1 MAERKLHP
9 IVRYLRRLARDEG
22 VGADDDELLDRY
34 VRLRDEAAFELLLW
48 RHGAL
53 VYNVCRR
60 ILPCEQDA
68 EDAFQAVF
76 LVFARKARSIR
87 RRTSI
92 SSWLYK
98 VAYRVALAARDRA
111 RKRAT
116 RETAMADDVP
126 IAPTNDPL
134 SSELRSIL
142 DEEVNRLPQK
152 IRQAFVLCYLEG
164 KTNEEA
170 AGQLGCR
177 PGTIFSRLARG
188 REILRK
194 RLLRRGVAPA
204 AAGAVAALG
213 EVNAAVPATTLMTA
227 TAHTALLYATSPCGG
242 GISTQVAVLT
252 EGVLRTMFIAKLK
265 MTALMVVVV
274 AALFAAG
281 GVATHHALSA
291 TPREEEPDRQAQ
303 AKAQSVEDQKE
314 KKPLASIER
323 SKTKETTS
331 IVTASGHIRPVGR
344 QQVYPAVSGNLH
356 ASTQVEIGDRVKRGQ
371 LLARIVSPV
380 LEAELK
386 QAKAALELE
395 RMQVTMAESQIATA
409 QAEVKSAIDRRE
421 TYVSRVKAAEG
432 YLKYRKAQ
440 HDRYLELVR
449 EKAIDS
455 RLYDEQADRFEAAQD
470 ALIANKVALRGTDAG
485 TEVQKSKV
493 QSAKAALLI
502 AKAKLDIAGLA
513 VIKAQAQLEMTQL
526 RAQFD
531 GVVTQRN
538 FDEGEYV
545 SANETGLR
553 RPLLTVVRTDSVR
566 VVVNVLET
574 DISAIK
580 PGLKVEVRSLGEIA
594 PGSRKLAEAR
604 VSRIGFAV
612 DEVTGTVPVEID
624 VPNPKGEL
632 RPGARVHIDFSKSVQ
647 KN

>member
-1 MAERKLHP
+1 MAERKLNP
-9 IVRYLRRLARDEG
+9 IVRYLRRLARSEG

-34 VRLRDEAAFELLLW
+34 VSLCDEAAFELLLW

-60 ILPCEQDA
+60 ILHCEQDA

-76 LVFARKARSIR
+76 LVFARKAHSIR
-87 RRTSI
+87 RRASI

-116 RETAMADDVP
+116 RETARVDDVA
-126 IAPTNDPL
+126 IAPTSDPL
-134 SSELRSIL
+134 SGELRSIL

-152 IRQAFVLCYLEG
+152 MRQAFVLCYLEG

-170 AGQLGCR
+170 ARVLDCR

-204 AAGAVAALG
+204 VAGAAALG

-227 TAHTALLYATSPCGG
+227 TAHTALLYATSSCGG
-242 GISTQVAVLT
+242 GISTQVAALT
-252 EGVLRTMFIAKLK
+252 EGVLRTMFMAKLK
-265 MTALMVVVV
+265 MTALMVVLV

-291 TPREEEPDRQAQ
+291 TPREEEPDRQPPTIAQ
-303 AKAQSVEDQKE
+303 APEDQKE
-314 KKPLASIER
+314 KKPLAPVER
-323 SKTKETTS
+323 IKSNEVGS
-331 IVTASGHIRPVGR
+331 LASASGHIRPVGR
-344 QQVYPAVSGNLH
+344 QQVYSAVSGNIY
-356 ASTQVEIGDRVKRGQ
+356 ASTQVVEIGDRVKRGQ
-371 LLARIVSPV
+371 ILARIVSPV

-386 QAKAALELE
+386 QARAAYELE

-409 QAEVKSAIDRRE
+409 QAEVEAAMARKE
-421 TYVSRVKAAEG
+421 TYAPRVQASEA
-432 YLKYRKAQ
+432 YLKIRKAQ
-440 HDRYLELVR
+440 RERYAELAR
-449 EKAIDS
+449 EKAIDA
-455 RLYDEQADRFEAAQD
+455 RLVDEQQDKFEAAQE
-470 ALIANKVALRGTDAG
+470 AVIANKAALRGADAEI
-485 TEVQKSKV
+485 EVQKSKV
-493 QSAKAALLI
+493 QSAKAAMLI

-513 VIKAQAQLEMTQL
+513 VEKAKALLEMTQL
-526 RAQFD
+526 RANFD
-531 GVVTQRN
+531 GIVTQRN

-545 SANETGLR
+545 SANETGSR

-580 PGLKVEVRSLGEIA
+580 PGLKVEVWSLGEIA

-632 RPGARVHIDFSKSVQ
+632 RPGASVHIHFSKNVQ